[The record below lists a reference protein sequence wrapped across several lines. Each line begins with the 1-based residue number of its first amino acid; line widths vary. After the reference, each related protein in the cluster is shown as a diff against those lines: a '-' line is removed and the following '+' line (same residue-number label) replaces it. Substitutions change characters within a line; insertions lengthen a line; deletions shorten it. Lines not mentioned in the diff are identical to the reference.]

1 MGFLPWPLL
10 LWLQICKYARVALP
24 NAHHKSN
31 WRLLNRGTRS
41 RATKLEETTSIQV
54 SVWRCLDC
62 NISVDYKLS
71 RCREQGHHLKA
82 FKVPPG
88 LC

>member
-1 MGFLPWPLL
+1 MASAPVAAN
-10 LWLQICKYARVALP
+10 LQICTCGL
-24 NAHHKSN
+24 AHHKSN

-62 NISVDYKLS
+62 NVAVDYKLS